1 MDLEW
6 EHRVRSQVFAWL
18 AELSKANPDALPAKN
33 LQQGIDVDGHR
44 IGVMSSG
51 LGIHKPRSLDAPISV
66 MTTAPPAGQ
75 PPPYL
80 DRWIDESRLSYAYQG
95 EDPDLWTN
103 RALRRAWEH
112 RLPLVYLYGVSS
124 GRYLAEFPVYV
135 SGDHPGELRVDLV
148 IAAAPGEPGDTAPR
162 GVPAEIDGRSYAVR
176 SAKTRLHQHGFRTRV
191 LTAYDQRCSMCSLR
205 HSPLLDAAHIVP
217 DDQPDGLAITPNGLS
232 LCKIHHAA
240 YDARFLGVRPDL
252 VVEVNEDLLDE
263 VDGPMLQHGIQ
274 ALHRQ
279 PLRVVP
285 KKRVDRPNRD
295 RLEWRYQQFLE
306 GR

>member
-1 MDLEW
+1 MDLDW
-6 EHRVRSQVFAWL
+6 EHRVRREVFAWL
-18 AELSKANPDALPAKN
+18 RRMTEVHPDALPSRE
-33 LQQGIDVDGHR
+33 LQQGIEVDGHR
-44 IGVMSSG
+44 IHVMSTG
-51 LGIHKPRSLDAPISV
+51 LGIHKPRSLAAPISV
-66 MTTAPPAGQ
+66 MTTAPKPGQ
-75 PPPYL
+75 SPPYL

-95 EDPDLWTN
+95 KDPDLWTN

-112 RLPLVYLYGVSS
+112 QLPVVYLYGVSK

-148 IAAAPGEPGDTAPR
+148 VAAASDQP
-162 GVPAEIDGRSYAVR
+162 GVPAEIDGRAYAVR
-176 SAKTRLHQHGFRTRV
+176 PAKTRLHQHGFRTRV

-217 DDQPDGLAITPNGLS
+217 DGEPDGLAITPNGLS

-252 VVEVNEDLLDE
+252 IVEVNEDLLDE

-285 KKRVDRPNRD
+285 ESRVDRPNQD
-295 RLEWRYQQFLE
+295 RLEWRYQQFIE

>member
-6 EHRVRSQVFAWL
+6 EHRVRAQVFEWL
-18 AELSKANPDALPAKN
+18 TELRKTHPDALPAKK
-33 LQQGIDVDGHR
+33 LQHGIDVDGHR

-51 LGIHKPRSLDAPISV
+51 LGIHKPKSLDAPISV

-75 PPPYL
+75 PPRYL

-95 EDPDLWTN
+95 MDPGHWTN
-103 RALRRAWEH
+103 RALRLAWEQQ
-112 RLPLVYLYGVSS
+112 LPLVYLYGVSS
-124 GRYLAEFPVYV
+124 GWYLAEFPVYV

-148 IAAAPGEPGDTAPR
+148 IATAPEEQ
-162 GVPAEIDGRSYAVR
+162 GMQAEIDGRSYVMR
-176 SAKTRLHQHGFRTRV
+176 QTKTRLHQHGFRTRV
-191 LTAYDQRCSMCSLR
+191 LAAYDQRCSMCSLR

-217 DDQPDGLAITPNGLS
+217 DGQPLGLAITSNGLS

-252 VVEVNEDLLDE
+252 VVEVNEDLLEE

-285 KKRVDRPNRD
+285 GRRIDKPDRTG
-295 RLEWRYQQFLE
+295 LEWRYQQFLE